1 MCSPSECGRLEA
13 CVAGRCLKNGATPA
27 VARAERFVFAAQRRA
42 VIPFRPAVRG
52 LLTLQSGDELLFAF
66 DLRPLPKRPI
76 VEAYVL
82 LSIAEL
88 DLHRSRDDVFGPGGG
103 TFAAQPILESWTLD
117 SALWKSPH
125 FGQSSSAL
133 SFLSMPTSQ
142 LFRVDVRS
150 IVQMEVLGPESFF
163 GIAVRYTAS
172 SLPSLQWDEV
182 PHSAWHV
189 PQLEIYVE
197 QEKSG
202 AVPDA
207 GATR

>member
-1 MCSPSECGRLEA
+1 
-13 CVAGRCLKNGATPA
+13 
-27 VARAERFVFAAQRRA
+27 
-42 VIPFRPAVRG
+42 
-52 LLTLQSGDELLFAF
+52 
-66 DLRPLPKRPI
+66 
-76 VEAYVL
+76 
-82 LSIAEL
+82 
-88 DLHRSRDDVFGPGGG
+88 
-103 TFAAQPILESWTLD
+103 
-117 SALWKSPH
+117 
-125 FGQSSSAL
+125 
-133 SFLSMPTSQ
+133 MPTSQ